1 MTPERPARTS
11 VAAALLALFLVP
23 LGSVAAPSRAAP
35 SACPEHY
42 FGGAAPDLVRPQLA
56 AETRELCFRQFAV
69 VHSGVSRTPL
79 AAAEHLTRDRVEAAR
94 GLRRENAFHEE
105 ERLPPEQR
113 ARLADYARSG
123 FDRGHMAPS
132 GDMATPEAQA
142 ESFSLA
148 NMVPQDPGSN
158 RCLWEG
164 IESAVRDLAVREG
177 EVWVL
182 TGPLFQGE
190 ALRRLNGRVLVPTAL
205 YKAVYLPSRREAA
218 AYVAPNAPGMDW
230 RAVPLAELRDLA
242 GIEAFPAAPAE
253 ARARAMRLPEPRP
266 HNVGGGCERGGQVA
280 ASQAQQPPPPPPGG
294 QPQPVPSA
302 PSAAPGGGTGAGAG
316 GYALMAVAA
325 LVAVVAGFL
334 LYRALGRR

>member
-1 MTPERPARTS
+1 MMVERLGRTS
-11 VAAALLALFLVP
+11 AAVLLAFLLFSAFAAA
-23 LGSVAAPSRAAP
+23 SRAAP

-42 FGGAAPDLVRPQLA
+42 PGGVAPDLVRPQLA

-79 AAAEHLTRDRVEAAR
+79 SAAEHLTRERVRAAR
-94 GLRRENAFHEE
+94 ELRRENAFHEE
-105 ERLPPEQR
+105 ERLPPDQR

-132 GDMATPEAQA
+132 GDMSTPEAQA

-164 IESAVRDLAVREG
+164 VESAVRELAVREG

-190 ALRRLNGRVLVPTAL
+190 SLRRLNGRVLVPTGL

-218 AYVAPNAPGMDW
+218 VYVAPNAAGMEW
-230 RAVPLAELRDLA
+230 RAVSLAELRDLA
-242 GIEAFPAAPAE
+242 GIDAFPYVAAE
-253 ARARAMRLPEPRP
+253 ARTRAMRLPEPRP
-266 HNVGGGCERGGQVA
+266 HNVGGGCERGGPVA
-280 ASQAQQPPPPPPGG
+280 ANQPQPQPPPGG
-294 QPQPVPSA
+294 QTQSA
-302 PSAAPGGGTGAGAG
+302 PAAPSSGTGLG
-316 GYALMAVAA
+316 GYTFMAVAA